1 MFRPGCRGPL
11 LTVVGLA
18 ALIALAG
25 WLAAL
30 IVLAGGFA
38 LVPWLAALGGTSLA
52 AFGVVW
58 WVVRMVGN
66 FALLDVVG
74 DAARYLDVNP
84 SNVARRYDIL
94 RHGVSMLRKFHEAHD
109 EKDGKV
115 RYQYGRVVLVGH
127 SLGSVIAYDII
138 KHYWADVNGKLKI
151 EGRSAE
157 LLKAV
162 AGYDPPPW
170 RSSLHRT
177 AIRIAT
183 DFGKPRRT
191 PGMSINEPTS
201 PAEKLPKTKFPYPR
215 WLVSDLVTLGSPL
228 AYARLL
234 LADGPS
240 DLKDKVRLRE
250 LPTCPPDRSTTDNPG
265 YYTLRLSA
273 ETVSMGDDYPII
285 HHAAPF
291 AVTRWTNFHLRNDP
305 VGYCLRGVL
314 GKANRERHFDQ
325 RWPLHVRAHT
335 SYWPIGACDRV
346 LGKMKCAMKCFR
358 S

>member
-1 MFRPGCRGPL
+1 MPRTAAYSGW
-11 LTVVGLA
+11 VGGA
-18 ALIALAG
+18 DCAG
-25 WLAAL
+25 RRVGGADC
-30 IVLAGGFA
+30 AGRRVCA
-38 LVPWLAALGGTSLA
+38 RA
-52 AFGVVW
+52 
-58 WVVRMVGN
+58 MVGSIGGHVTRRLGRGLVGRPYGRQLR
-66 FALLDVVG
+66 LLDVVG

-162 AGYDPPPW
+162 AGYDPPPMAEFAPPHGHKDRDRFRQAQANAW
-170 RSSLHRT
+170 S
-177 AIRIAT
+177 
-183 DFGKPRRT
+183 
-191 PGMSINEPTS
+191 SINEPTS

-265 YYTLRLSA
+265 YIPCDCPPRRFRWGTTTPSSTTRRLLPS
-273 ETVSMGDDYPII
+273 
-285 HHAAPF
+285 HAGP
-291 AVTRWTNFHLRNDP
+291 
-305 VGYCLRGVL
+305 
-314 GKANRERHFDQ
+314 
-325 RWPLHVRAHT
+325 T
-335 SYWPIGACDRV
+335 ST
-346 LGKMKCAMKCFR
+346 
-358 S
+358 